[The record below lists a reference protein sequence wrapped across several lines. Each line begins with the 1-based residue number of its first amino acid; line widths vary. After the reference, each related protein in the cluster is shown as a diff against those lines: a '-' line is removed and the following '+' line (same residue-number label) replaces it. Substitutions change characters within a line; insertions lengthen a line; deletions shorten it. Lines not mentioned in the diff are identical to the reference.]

1 MRARPRDQR
10 GMTLIE
16 TLLAVTISGLLMVPM
31 LGWASVA
38 FRQQVEVSE
47 RNVDGASLGLL
58 RTYFVRDVAGAQD
71 AAVDGDGLD
80 ECRPADAAVRTGS
93 RTVLALGAGERRV
106 AYVEAAGRDGGRSL
120 WRLECATAGAHA
132 DGVHRARRA
141 DQHRW
146 HRCDVPAGR
155 RRCRQVSLRVTTTDL
170 EQSVMT
176 ASLRASRITAADLAP
191 PEVVVSAEPTRG
203 PRALEVRF
211 SSSGS
216 TDPFGGELSYEWDFG
231 DGATSTEADPRHRY
245 ERLGRYTA
253 TLTVT
258 NERGGSA
265 SASVEIEVLDNP
277 PVAAIA
283 APEPGTTV
291 GRGEIVEF
299 SPDGSND
306 DLDAPWGGRIVSYEW
321 DLGDGT
327 TSSERSP
334 LHGYDRLSPEGGFP
348 VRLTVTDDAGGTAT
362 AETTVVVANREP
374 LVELT
379 ADPTAGRAP
388 LTVAV
393 AASVTDE
400 TTMAINPPLRYRWDF
415 GDGRSSDAAAPAPV
429 RYEEAGTRTIT
440 VTVTDDAGATA
451 TASVDVRVDAR
462 ELPAPTGL
470 RQTGRGREGS
480 GRDRTRWIDV
490 AWDRVDGASRYQV
503 FLECDGCAE
512 TASELTDGT
521 TTRVDGLRRQRTWY
535 WSRVRA
541 FDPVAAQ
548 WGPWS
553 EGEWVRS

>member
-120 WRLECATAGAHA
+120 WRLECATAGATPTA
-132 DGVHRARRA
+132 STELVEQINTAGTAATCRPSDGA
-141 DQHRW
+141 
-146 HRCDVPAGR
+146 
-155 RRCRQVSLRVTTTDL
+155 CRQVSLRVTTTDL

-306 DLDAPWGGRIVSYEW
+306 DRDAPWGGRIVSYEW

-327 TSSERSP
+327 TSSEQSP

>member
-1 MRARPRDQR
+1 MSARRRDQR

-16 TLLAVTISGLLMVPM
+16 TLLAVTISGVLMVPM

-71 AAVDGDGLD
+71 AATDGARLD
-80 ECRPADAAVRTGS
+80 ECRPADAAQRTGS
-93 RTVLALGAGERRV
+93 RTVLALGAGDLRV
-106 AYVEAAGRDGGRSL
+106 AYVEATGSDGGRSL
-120 WRLECATAGAHA
+120 WRLECATAGTAPTA
-132 DGVHRARRA
+132 STELVEQVNTAGTSASCQPGDG
-141 DQHRW
+141 
-146 HRCDVPAGR
+146 
-155 RRCRQVSLRVTTTDL
+155 RCRQVSLRVTTTDL

-203 PRALEVRF
+203 PRALDVQF

-216 TDPFGGELSYEWDFG
+216 TDPLGGELSYEWDFG
-231 DGATSTEADPRHRY
+231 DGATATGADPSHRY
-245 ERLGRYTA
+245 DDLGSYTA

-258 NERGGSA
+258 NERGGAA
-265 SASVEIEVLDNP
+265 SAAVEIEVLDNP
-277 PVAAIA
+277 PVASIA
-283 APEPGTTV
+283 RPEPGTRV
-291 GRGEIVEF
+291 GRGELVEF

-321 DLGDGT
+321 DFGDGA
-327 TSSERSP
+327 TSSDRSP
-334 LHGYDRLSPEGGFP
+334 MHGYDRLSPEGGFP
-348 VRLTVTDDAGGTAT
+348 VRLTVTDDAGGTAS

-374 LVELT
+374 LVQLT

-388 LTVAV
+388 LTVTV

-400 TTMAINPPLRYRWDF
+400 TTMVVGPELRYRWDF
-415 GDGRSSDAAAPAPV
+415 GDGRSSDAATPAPV
-429 RYEEAGTRTIT
+429 RYAEPGTRTIT

-512 TASELTDGT
+512 TASDVTEET
-521 TTRVDGLRRQRTWY
+521 TARVDGLNRRRTWY

-541 FDPVAAQ
+541 FDPVTAQ

-553 EGEWVRS
+553 DGEWVRS

>member
-1 MRARPRDQR
+1 MSARRRDQR

-16 TLLAVTISGLLMVPM
+16 TLLAVTISGVLMLPM

-71 AAVDGDGLD
+71 AATAGTRLD
-80 ECRPADAAVRTGS
+80 ECRPVDVAVRTGS
-93 RTVLALGAGERRV
+93 RTVLALGAGDVRV
-106 AYVEAAGRDGGRSL
+106 AYVEAAGSDGGRSL
-120 WRLECATAGAHA
+120 WRLECATAGTPPTASTEL
-132 DGVHRARRA
+132 VE
-141 DQHRW
+141 QINT
-146 HRCDVPAGR
+146 AGTSATCR
-155 RRCRQVSLRVTTTDL
+155 PGDERCRQVSLRVTTTDL

-216 TDPFGGELSYEWDFG
+216 TDPLGGALSYEWDFG
-231 DGATSTEADPRHRY
+231 DDATSTEAEPRHRY

-258 NERGGSA
+258 NERGGAA

-277 PVAAIA
+277 PVASIA

-321 DLGDGT
+321 DFGDGT

-334 LHGYDRLSPEGGFP
+334 LHGYDRLSPEGGFS

-374 LVELT
+374 LVQLT

-388 LTVAV
+388 LTVTV
-393 AASVTDE
+393 AATVTDE
-400 TTMAINPPLRYRWDF
+400 TTMAVGPELLYRWDF
-415 GDGRSSDAAAPAPV
+415 GDGRSSDAAAPEPV
-429 RYEEAGTRTIT
+429 RYEEPGTRTIT

-451 TASVDVRVDAR
+451 TASVDVRVDEP

-503 FLECDGCAE
+503 LLECDGCAE
-512 TASELTDGT
+512 TASELTEGT
-521 TTRVDGLRRQRTWY
+521 TARVDGLGRKRTWY